1 MHVTTRALRILGKLI
16 TGPWM
21 RLLGVETTIL
31 GMNKHLQ
38 EALGNITAWSHD
50 ASSMI
55 RPNAPCAF
63 SCVDVKRDTVFHRL
77 VDRTDFNSESIL
89 LLQSMCKACVEMM
102 ERQLKSQLPGGE
114 YWHPSAQLLMEAET
128 CSNTNISGERCFAT
142 ADQELLHARNATT
155 GHIEAKTKL

>member
-1 MHVTTRALRILGKLI
+1 MHVTMRALRTLGKLI

-77 VDRTDFNSESIL
+77 VDRSDFNGESIL
-89 LLQSMCKACVEMM
+89 LLQSLCKALCRGDV
-102 ERQLKSQLPGGE
+102 
-114 YWHPSAQLLMEAET
+114 T
-128 CSNTNISGERCFAT
+128 AT
-142 ADQELLHARNATT
+142 EVATPWR
-155 GHIEAKTKL
+155 